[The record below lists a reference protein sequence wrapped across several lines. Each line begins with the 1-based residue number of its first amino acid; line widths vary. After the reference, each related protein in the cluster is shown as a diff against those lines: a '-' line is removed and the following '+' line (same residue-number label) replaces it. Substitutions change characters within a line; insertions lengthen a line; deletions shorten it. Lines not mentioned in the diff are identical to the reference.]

1 MHMLEKTK
9 RKLSYTHVVKNIN
22 KSNKMIDIKSLKF
35 GRRKKLRKEYTEGG
49 NILFS
54 KLSMDI
60 QVFVL
65 FFTSLMLYVF
75 CVYATVKDP
84 DAGKD

>member
-1 MHMLEKTK
+1 MHTLEKTK
-9 RKLSYTHVVKNIN
+9 RKFSYTHVVKNIN

-54 KLSMDI
+54 KLSDGYTGVCT
-60 QVFVL
+60 VFHFVDAVCIL
-65 FFTSLMLYVF
+65 
-75 CVYATVKDP
+75 CVRDS
-84 DAGKD
+84 